1 LCKWLSPLLW
11 RPTLALLWRPLALL
25 WRPLALLSLVVPVHS
40 GSCVSCGGSC
50 LCFLWFLLYL
60 GPVSCLCC
68 KIGWGNPLLVSSCV
82 LCRLANLCRP
92 LRFLILGFYSDQKFS
107 FLSNTSDDLEDT
119 LKTTTTT
126 KKKKTVSAFGG
137 GLKQRLSHRRGFAS
151 CGVNTE
157 AP

>member
-1 LCKWLSPLLW
+1 MCFLSCCVPPLLCCGV
-11 RPTLALLWRPLALL
+11 PFALLWRPLCWFLCTVAL
-25 WRPLALLSLVVPVHS
+25 A
-40 GSCVSCGGSC
+40 CGGSS

-68 KIGWGNPLLVSSCV
+68 KLLWGTPLLVSSW
-82 LCRLANLCRP
+82 CRLVSCVVP
-92 LRFLILGFYSDQKFS
+92 CDSWILGFYSDQKFS